1 MCARAR
7 VWQLHNHFQFVGPA
21 HRRSLLRACCWLS
34 DGSVGGERGGEF
46 QTEPSS
52 SKRAK
57 RDDSVG
63 SRGTWWTSL
72 LGLDGPNSAYEQ
84 LNAAGGEASVF
95 SNFLRIH
102 PRHITTKLYAAHPPP
117 PPTSF
122 SLLPPAFS
130 DGSVCVTVHA
140 QKHAGMLVGFSHCV
154 VLKAQTG
161 SSETFNVGMR
171 VCVRVCYTNHLRL
184 CSRAWHCTL
193 HCFVMFSRRPLTFF
207 FDTRMWRN
215 RDVSER
221 SVRARA
227 FASLELR
234 TWDFLANRAL
244 THFTVIRSRWRHL
257 KDVRSRKCNF
267 VLKQDKFIQKCRVL
281 C

>member
-1 MCARAR
+1 MFARAR

-171 VCVRVCYTNHLRL
+171 VCVRVCYTNHLWL

-207 FDTRMWRN
+207 
-215 RDVSER
+215 
-221 SVRARA
+221 
-227 FASLELR
+227 
-234 TWDFLANRAL
+234 L
-244 THFTVIRSRWRHL
+244 THVCDATVTCLNEAYVRVRLLLWNCALEIFWQIARSHISPSHVVDDVIWKIR
-257 KDVRSRKCNF
+257 VAGNA
-267 VLKQDKFIQKCRVL
+267 VL